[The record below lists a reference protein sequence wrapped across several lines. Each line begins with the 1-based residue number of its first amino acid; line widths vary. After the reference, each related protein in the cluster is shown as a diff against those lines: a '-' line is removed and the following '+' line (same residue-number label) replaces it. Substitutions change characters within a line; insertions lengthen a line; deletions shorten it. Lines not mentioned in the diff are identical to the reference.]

1 MSNQELNTEGVAEV
15 EEQEVGSV
23 LDNLL
28 DKVDMEIPDGTV
40 SLDQVIDGTSTRSG
54 GLTLAIDHLIQEVAA
69 SGTQVEKLDQTLID
83 AAIARI
89 DEKLSDQMNEILH
102 HEDFQQMEST
112 WQGLWFA
119 VEKTDFRQNMK
130 MEIVNCSK
138 EKLLE
143 DFEESPETI
152 QSGLYKQ
159 MYDTEYDQPG
169 ANPVTAIIANYEF
182 DRSPQDLQL
191 LQNAAKVAAATHS
204 PFISSVGAQFFGEHS
219 LEEIPKKPDI
229 AKIFDQ
235 SEYIKWNSF
244 RKSEDSRY
252 IGLTMN
258 RFVLRLP
265 YEEGAVKTFNF
276 KEDVLD
282 GSDRYLWGNP
292 AFAFLGNMNRCFA
305 KHGWAVN
312 IRGPQAGG
320 KVEDLP
326 VHVYNSPSGTQTRI
340 PTEIMLSERKEF
352 ELAENGFIPL
362 SVYKNQDFA
371 VFFSA
376 QSVQQPTK
384 YDSADAT
391 ANAKLSANLPYLF
404 LVSRLSHYLKV
415 LQREEI
421 GGATERDELEKGLDN
436 WIKQL
441 VTESSSPTAE
451 QKAKYP
457 LRAASVEVSENPDSP
472 GFYNVGMKVRPHFQ
486 VEGVNVDLSLVSKM
500 PSK

>member
-1 MSNQELNTEGVAEV
+1 MSSQELNIQDIAELDAQDD
-15 EEQEVGSV
+15 ESV
-23 LDNLL
+23 LDRLL
-28 DKVDMEIPDGTV
+28 SKVDMASPDGTV
-40 SLDQVIDGTSTRSG
+40 SLDQVIDGTSTREG
-54 GLTLAIDHLIQEVAA
+54 GLTIAIDHLIQEITA
-69 SGTQVEKLDQTLID
+69 SGTQVEKLDQALID
-83 AAIARI
+83 TAIARI
-89 DEKLSDQMNEILH
+89 DEKLSAQMNEILH
-102 HEDFQQMEST
+102 HEEFQKMESA

-119 VEKTDFRQNMK
+119 VDKTNFRQNIQ
-130 MEIVNCSK
+130 MEILNCSK

-159 MYDTEYDQPG
+159 VYDTEYDQPG
-169 ANPVTAIIANYEF
+169 ASPVTAMVSNFEF
-182 DRSPQDLQL
+182 NRSPQDLQL
-191 LQNAAKVAAATHS
+191 LQNVAKVAAATHS
-204 PFISSVGAQFFGEHS
+204 PFISSVGPAFFGEDS
-219 LEEIPKKPDI
+219 LDELPKKPDI
-229 AKIFDQ
+229 GKIFDQ

-244 RKSEDSRY
+244 RRSEDSRY

-258 RFVLRLP
+258 RFLLRLP
-265 YEEGAVKTFNF
+265 YDENTVKTFNF
-276 KEDVLD
+276 KEEVLA
-282 GSDRYLWGNP
+282 GPEKYLWGNP
-292 AFAFLGNMNRCFA
+292 SFAFLGNMNRCFA

-312 IRGPQAGG
+312 IRGPQSGG

-326 VHVYNSPSGTQTRI
+326 VHVYDSPSGTQTRI

-376 QSVQQPTK
+376 QSTQQPIK
-384 YDSADAT
+384 YDSPDAT

-404 LVSRLSHYLKV
+404 FFFFLSHYLKV

-421 GGATERDELEKGLDN
+421 GGATERDELEKGLDD

-457 LRAASVEVSENPDSP
+457 LRNASVAVTENPESP
-472 GFYNVGMKVRPHFQ
+472 GFYNVAMKVRPHFQ
-486 VEGVNVDLSLVSKM
+486 VEGVNVDLSLVSRM